1 MVMKRKV
8 VFQLVFLIL
17 ILSSSCKDKQP
28 ARGTY
33 NVIDIPAPSLR
44 TNHVGTDTIQQI
56 GVYLPLSYHTSTKS
70 YPVVYFLLG
79 HATKVRENNPKIF
92 DIMEHKAVQEMI
104 FVEISGYNL
113 YKGSMYANSPI
124 TGNWEDFVTRDVLA
138 YMDKNFRTIP
148 DKASR
153 GLAGHSMGGLGAFNI
168 SLKHPDKFSC
178 IQLMSPAISE
188 GDDIIDWVFS
198 NDSTIISLK
207 HLSNQLENN
216 LNGNYAEKIM
226 KSMDEVGDLWLIVG
240 LGVSFSPDV
249 DQPLFM
255 DLPFNYNE
263 DGTFEKNEPVWELWR
278 NGTGKLSEKVKK
290 YKKNLKMYTY
300 YGMDIGYH
308 DQLGFNVEAVE
319 KLSFY
324 MTEEQVPHSVHFYD
338 GDHYNKFSV
347 NLENRIV
354 PQMSIYLQGE

>member
-1 MVMKRKV
+1 MKKI
-8 VFQLVFLIL
+8 VFVQLVLLIL
-17 ILSSSCKDKQP
+17 ILCSSCKDNHT
-28 ARGTY
+28 ASGTY
-33 NVIDIPAPSLR
+33 NVINIPAPSLR
-44 TNHVGTDTIQQI
+44 TNLVGADTIQQI
-56 GVYLPLSYHTSTKS
+56 GVYLPPSYYTSDKS

-92 DIMEHKAVQEMI
+92 DIMEHKTVQEMI

-124 TGNWEDFVTRDVLA
+124 TGNWEDFVTKDVIA

-153 GLAGHSMGGLGAFNI
+153 GLAGHSMGGLGSFNI
-168 SLKHPDKFSC
+168 SLKHPDTFSC
-178 IQLMSPAISE
+178 IHLMSPAISE

-207 HLSNQLENN
+207 HLSNKLENN
-216 LNGNYAEKIM
+216 LDGNYAERII
-226 KSMDEVGDLWLIVG
+226 KSMIGVGDLWLIVG
-240 LGVSFSPDV
+240 LGVSFAPDAE
-249 DQPLFM
+249 QPLFM

-263 DGTFEKNEPVWELWR
+263 GGTFEKNEPVWELWR
-278 NGTGKLSEKVKK
+278 NGTGNLSEKVKK
-290 YKKNLKMYTY
+290 YKKNLKLYTY
-300 YGMDIGYH
+300 YGMDVGYH
-308 DQLGFNVEAVE
+308 DQLGFNVEAVK

-324 MTEEQVPHSVHFYD
+324 MTEDQVSHSVHFYD
-338 GDHYNKFSV
+338 GDHYNKFSE
-347 NLENRIV
+347 NLEFLIV